1 MALDFQM
8 VTKAVFRLLSLS
20 IAKFQKNNNGHAFL
34 DMPVA

>member
-1 MALDFQM
+1 MTADFQI
-8 VTKAVFRLLSLS
+8 VTKSIFHLLSLS